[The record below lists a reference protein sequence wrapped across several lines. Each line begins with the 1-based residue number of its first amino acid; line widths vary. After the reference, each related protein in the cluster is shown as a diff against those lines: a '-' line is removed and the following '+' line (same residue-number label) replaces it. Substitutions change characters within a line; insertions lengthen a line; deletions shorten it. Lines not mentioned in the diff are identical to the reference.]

1 MPGVINMNNIL
12 EQLKEHARNVR
23 RSVIEIATPVRS
35 SHTGGSFSATDL
47 LVALY
52 FEILRIDPTN
62 PKNPDR
68 DIFIY
73 SKGHSSSALYST
85 LVERGFAGREI
96 LKEYYV
102 DGGRLSGHPVIGNM
116 PGVEAST
123 GSLGHGL
130 PMGVGM
136 ALARKHD
143 KKDARVFVMM
153 SDGECDEGSVW
164 EAAMFSGFHK
174 LDNLVVIVDYNKI
187 QSLAHTKEA
196 LDLEP
201 FRQKWE
207 AFNWSVKE
215 VDGHDFKEIVGA
227 LESLPFEKG
236 KPSIVIAH
244 TIKGKGVSF
253 MENQVA
259 WHYKSLDD
267 PKDYQKA
274 LEEINRS

>member
-1 MPGVINMNNIL
+1 MPSSI

-35 SHTGGSFSATDL
+35 SHTGGAFSATDL

-52 FEILRIDPTN
+52 FEILKIDPKD
-62 PKNPDR
+62 PKDPDR

-102 DGGRLSGHPVIGNM
+102 DGGRLSGHPVINNM
-116 PGVEAST
+116 PGVEVST

-130 PMGVGM
+130 PIGVGM
-136 ALARKHD
+136 ALARKAD
-143 KKDARVFVMM
+143 KKSSRVFVMV

-164 EAAMFSGFHK
+164 EAAMLAGFTK
-174 LDNLVVIVDYNKI
+174 LDNLTVIVDYNKI
-187 QSLAHTKEA
+187 QSLAHVAEV

-201 FRQKWE
+201 FKKKWE
-207 AFNWSVKE
+207 AFGWSAQE
-215 VDGHDFKEIVGA
+215 INGHDFNEILGA
-227 LESLPFEKG
+227 LGKLPLESG
-236 KPSIVIAH
+236 KPSVVIAH

-253 MENQVA
+253 MENKVA